1 MPESQVRS
9 ASIQEPSG
17 ETGPSQAAPLP
28 EVLLNQKLLNAIP
41 IMAMVLD
48 VEGRIVFSNRALVE
62 FAGASDVEQLRG
74 LRPGAALG
82 CVHATEPPDGC
93 TTTESCA
100 FCGGRSVITAA
111 RIGRAASG
119 PYRLR
124 RFTPRGEEA
133 VDLHVQSAPV
143 VWGGQSYTMVCV
155 MDVGDKLR
163 RHALERFLF
172 QAAFRLAESIKTL
185 AASLERPQP
194 PDHQQATIKVIAAL
208 SRMLTE
214 ELQSHSDL
222 AAAER
227 GDLEVRRASIQS
239 LKFLRELV
247 KDRSGRVAEPGTR
260 VALDPAAEDCE
271 FSSDPVLLGRV
282 VGHMVENA
290 CEACSPGETV
300 TVGCRRE
307 GDAVEFWVHNPGVMP
322 TGTQLQVFQRSF
334 TTKGPGRG
342 LGTYMMRLL
351 SEHYLGGNVGFRSD
365 AETGT
370 VFTARYPLAAREE

>member
-1 MPESQVRS
+1 MPESQVPC
-9 ASIQEPSG
+9 ASTQESSP
-17 ETGPSQAAPLP
+17 ETASSQAAPLP

-41 IMAMVLD
+41 IMSVVLD
-48 VEGRIVFSNRALVE
+48 VEGRIVFSNQALVD
-62 FAGASDVEQLRG
+62 FAGASEAEQLRG

-93 TTTESCA
+93 TTTEACA
-100 FCGGRSVITAA
+100 FCGGRSAIATAQ
-111 RIGRAASG
+111 IGRAAGG

-124 RFTPRGEEA
+124 RSTPRGEEA
-133 VDLHVQSAPV
+133 VDLYVWSTPV
-143 VWGGQSYTMVCV
+143 EWGGECYTMVCA

-172 QAAFRLAESIKTL
+172 QAALRLAEGIGTL

-194 PDHQQATIKVIAAL
+194 PDQQQATIKVVAAL

-239 LKFLRELV
+239 LQFLRELAR
-247 KDRSGRVAEPGTR
+247 DRAARAVEPGTL

-271 FSSDPVLLGRV
+271 FTSDPVLLRRV
-282 VGHMVENA
+282 VCHMVQNA

-322 TGTQLQVFQRSF
+322 KGVQLQVFQRSF

-351 SEHYLGGNVGFRSD
+351 SEHYLGGNVGFRS
-365 AETGT
+365 ALETGT
-370 VFTARYPLAAREE
+370 VFTARYPLAGREE